1 MNEFPHS
8 LTKLSPHLAGA
19 AANCRRTLFS
29 PPLYLYHIVAARA
42 GCSDWKT
49 LSAEHTFDLDCSQ
62 SEGSLS
68 SCWIIVASQSWLSE
82 KSTSFKPGVRGG
94 KRSWK
99 KEEQG
104 RWCERCTN
112 MLGTWSLLRW
122 TTRSFRLRWIS
133 GQWWEKEEIF
143 KKRAE
148 EEEMMEEKNWKC
160 LKEKR

>member
-1 MNEFPHS
+1 MNSFTP
-8 LTKLSPHLAGA
+8 KLSPHLAGV

-99 KEEQG
+99 KVEQG
-104 RWCERCTN
+104 RCCERCTN
-112 MLGTWSLLRW
+112 MLGTWSQLQW
-122 TTRSFRLRWIS
+122 TTRSFSIR
-133 GQWWEKEEIF
+133 GQWWEKEEAF
-143 KKRAE
+143 LKKKKKKGWRGGNDGG
-148 EEEMMEEKNWKC
+148 EKTPRKPW
-160 LKEKR
+160 KEKR